1 MKTSTSAVLSTVIL
15 AAGLLPWLGG
25 CKPERSGTAQAPSEA
40 APGKAALEPAPV
52 TQAPAPQSPPVSITA
67 TQGSGDIDPNAA
79 TFAVAGM
86 DFTRPS
92 GWALASPGPMRAAQ
106 LEHPAM
112 PSAAIV
118 FTHFGERGAGAVADN
133 LTRWARQVVDD
144 RGQPTLPEVTE
155 ANTGADGGGRKI
167 TFARYEGTYLA
178 GTPGQ
183 APTPMPGTLFLG
195 AIIEGGPQGPVYMRA
210 FGPSDAMS
218 GQVEAI
224 FTMLLTTPTESA
236 Q

>member
-1 MKTSTSAVLSTVIL
+1 MKTSTIAVLSTVIL

-40 APGKAALEPAPV
+40 APGMATLEPAPV
-52 TQAPAPQSPPVSITA
+52 TQAPPVNITA
-67 TQGSGDIDPNAA
+67 TQGSGDLDPNAA
-79 TFAVAGM
+79 TFTVAGM

-92 GWALASPGPMRAAQ
+92 GWALASPGPMRAAELQ
-106 LEHPAM
+106 HPAM
-112 PSAAIV
+112 PSGAIV

-144 RGQPTLPEVTE
+144 AGQATLPEVTE

-195 AIIEGGPQGPVYMRA
+195 AIIEGGPSGPVYMRA
-210 FGPSDAMS
+210 FGPRAEMA

-224 FTMLLTTPTESA
+224 FTMLLTTPTEPA